1 MTQVPPVVARTLDK
15 SKLQRRELESNYS
28 FPNPYNGGVAIMR
41 EHSQTRPQY
50 NQATLLLGKNLIYKA
65 RWTTFMYLFMAIKAI
80 FNIEAP
86 PIVSR
91 DVAVT

>member
-1 MTQVPPVVARTLDK
+1 
-15 SKLQRRELESNYS
+15 
-28 FPNPYNGGVAIMR
+28 MR

-80 FNIEAP
+80 SNIEAT
-86 PIVSR
+86 PICCGDMTPFLGQISSYRVKGHRKDFSR
-91 DVAVT
+91 

>member
-1 MTQVPPVVARTLDK
+1 MT
-15 SKLQRRELESNYS
+15 
-28 FPNPYNGGVAIMR
+28 

-65 RWTTFMYLFMAIKAI
+65 RWTTFMYLFLAIKAI
-80 FNIEAP
+80 FNIEAT